1 MKREKRTSKSRSV
14 NQGRGKGM
22 KHEEMKHICYTEEP
36 SGVQHKHPKHEDV
49 LRLIRTAE
57 GHLSGIHKMIEED
70 RYCID
75 ISKQLLA
82 LMSILRKAN
91 LEILK
96 KHMETCVKSAAG
108 GEQFEEKIKEL
119 ELIMEYLTK
128 GKGE

>member
-1 MKREKRTSKSRSV
+1 MKKID
-14 NQGRGKGM
+14 
-22 KHEEMKHICYTEEP
+22 KHICEVEETMP
-36 SGVQHKHPKHEDV
+36 GHRHPKHEDV
-49 LRLIRTAE
+49 LKLIRTAE
-57 GHLSGIHKMIEED
+57 GHLAGIHKMIEED

-82 LMSILRKAN
+82 LMSILRRAN

>member
-1 MKREKRTSKSRSV
+1 MEEKDMHACQTDMEEG
-14 NQGRGKGM
+14 NHAHHH
-22 KHEEMKHICYTEEP
+22 KHE
-36 SGVQHKHPKHEDV
+36 GV

-57 GHLSGIHKMIEED
+57 GHLAGIEKMINED

-82 LMSILRKAN
+82 VMSILRRAN

-96 KHMETCVKSAAG
+96 THMETCVKSAVG
-108 GEQFEEKIKEL
+108 SENFEEKIKEL
-119 ELIMEYLTK
+119 EMIMEYMTK

>member
-1 MKREKRTSKSRSV
+1 MKKGKQILRSKIDEGG
-14 NQGRGKGM
+14 NKM

-36 SGVQHKHPKHEDV
+36 SGAEHKHPKHEEV
-49 LRLIRTAE
+49 LKLVRTAE
-57 GHLSGIHKMIEED
+57 GHLAGIRKMIEDD

-75 ISKQLLA
+75 ISKQMLA
-82 LMSILRKAN
+82 LMSILRRAN

-108 GEQFEEKIKEL
+108 GENFDEKIKEL
-119 ELIMEYLTK
+119 ETIMEYLTK